1 MVHGGR
7 LVRALFKFA
16 KAIINDEAIDVY
28 NHGKMLRDFTYVH
41 DIVEAVS
48 CLVNKSTNPNSEI
61 DASRDLSSSS
71 VTYKI

>member
-1 MVHGGR
+1 
-7 LVRALFKFA
+7 
-16 KAIINDEAIDVY
+16 
-28 NHGKMLRDFTYVH
+28 MLRDCTYVD

-61 DASRDLSSSS
+61 DASRDLSSFS